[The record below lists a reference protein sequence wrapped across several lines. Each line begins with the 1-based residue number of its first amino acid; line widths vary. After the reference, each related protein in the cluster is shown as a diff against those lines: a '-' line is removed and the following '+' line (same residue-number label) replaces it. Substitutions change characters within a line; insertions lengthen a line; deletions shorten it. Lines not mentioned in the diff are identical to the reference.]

1 MANRWDE
8 AADVKTLAER
18 HIVGQLTAHMWACKR
33 LGLSFADC
41 MAEARKQFNREV
53 SEAALSKP
61 MPE

>member
-1 MANRWDE
+1 M
-8 AADVKTLAER
+8 KTLAER